1 MINYDE
7 FIDNLTTAVSVYGKS
22 VFTFDSTHVG
32 NTNDPSLVKYNDLL
46 PVQYQPDDSRAL
58 VLVIDSS
65 GSMGGNNIDMAIQGA
80 KEVVDKLDI
89 NDSIA
94 VVTFETNVNIPV
106 TMTTIRNEANRQD
119 IKDKIDK
126 ITVNGG
132 TNMMNGLD
140 EAYKQIEGVTA
151 EYKDI
156 ITLSDG
162 IAGDNEE
169 DLKDYVTSM
178 SFSNIS
184 CSFINIGDKG
194 GEELLKTLAK
204 LGNGQYH
211 YVDSALGLK
220 DIMVDTIEQ
229 EIIDTVIEKD
239 SEIIYQMKDDASLQG
254 GVYNNLEN
262 ISGYNYCRMKS
273 GANTVLSVQYI
284 HTNSENQLSVIAVP
298 LYAYWDFGQGKV
310 SSFTSS
316 LDTDWTNKFW
326 NSAAGQTFF
335 KNILSQSFP
344 ERFNK
349 SILDVDFTANGST
362 TDVTVTPHVDTD
374 ETKVEMEVKPYGTEN
389 ASTYSLVYDGENFN
403 TQIATPQIGL
413 YEATISF
420 SRLNSKTDEY
430 ELVESTDIIFSF
442 DFSSEFNF
450 FDTKDNTLL
459 YQLSSQS
466 GGSLLPEDEIRLNIN
481 DSQLSDASYQST
493 MVWFLLAAVIVYLI
507 DIAIRRTIFKK
518 KPKQQNIE
526 TPSNYF

>member
-1 MINYDE
+1 
-7 FIDNLTTAVSVYGKS
+7 
-22 VFTFDSTHVG
+22 
-32 NTNDPSLVKYNDLL
+32 
-46 PVQYQPDDSRAL
+46 
-58 VLVIDSS
+58 
-65 GSMGGNNIDMAIQGA
+65 
-80 KEVVDKLDI
+80 
-89 NDSIA
+89 
-94 VVTFETNVNIPV
+94 
-106 TMTTIRNEANRQD
+106 MTTIRNEANRQD

-284 HTNSENQLSVIAVP
+284 HTNSENQLSV
-298 LYAYWDFGQGKV
+298 
-310 SSFTSS
+310 
-316 LDTDWTNKFW
+316 
-326 NSAAGQTFF
+326 
-335 KNILSQSFP
+335 
-344 ERFNK
+344 
-349 SILDVDFTANGST
+349 
-362 TDVTVTPHVDTD
+362 
-374 ETKVEMEVKPYGTEN
+374 
-389 ASTYSLVYDGENFN
+389 
-403 TQIATPQIGL
+403 
-413 YEATISF
+413 
-420 SRLNSKTDEY
+420 
-430 ELVESTDIIFSF
+430 
-442 DFSSEFNF
+442 
-450 FDTKDNTLL
+450 TLL
-459 YQLSSQS
+459 
-466 GGSLLPEDEIRLNIN
+466 
-481 DSQLSDASYQST
+481 
-493 MVWFLLAAVIVYLI
+493 
-507 DIAIRRTIFKK
+507 
-518 KPKQQNIE
+518 
-526 TPSNYF
+526 